1 MFKERIEEL
10 EEMGLKFIFKYDS
23 YCFKDVNV
31 GVDEIQT
38 MSDIKWYEL
47 IEEIK
52 PVIKARKL
60 THKEQF
66 ITGLTK
72 ARGFCLEDA
81 ELIYTK
87 FKESDAVETTRGDH
101 DAEDFVRNSTKPLI
115 EEQTKILE
123 KAINEAKK
131 AFESNLGLSNVE
143 VDMPLLTIPDAFLI
157 FKNKI
162 LPSYRVQ

>member
-1 MFKERIEEL
+1 
-10 EEMGLKFIFKYDS
+10 
-23 YCFKDVNV
+23 
-31 GVDEIQT
+31 
-38 MSDIKWYEL
+38 MS
-47 IEEIK
+47 
-52 PVIKARKL
+52 
-60 THKEQF
+60 HKEQF

-115 EEQTKILE
+115 EKQTKILE
-123 KAINEAKK
+123 KAINEAKEV
-131 AFESNLGLSNVE
+131 FESNLGLNNVE
-143 VDMPLLTIPDAFLI
+143 VDTPLLTIPDAFLI

-162 LPSYRVQ
+162 LPSYKVQ